1 LGGGGGK
8 EVGGKIEGGGGYEAA
23 HLPYF
28 TTVRT
33 KNSLSF

>member
-1 LGGGGGK
+1 VLGGGGGRGLGVK
-8 EVGGKIEGGGGYEAA
+8 LKGGGYEAA
-23 HLPYF
+23 PPPYF